1 MNQNSYDQIFITMK
15 NENQETL
22 KKMPVPYQALRYDL
36 DALRAWTEI
45 ISLYLN
51 KDNLTRAKVKT
62 ATFVCLSVSASLRK
76 ETDTGNYYL
85 YRAAIGANESGMDLI
100 KLIGGVSN
108 FLNEK

>member
-1 MNQNSYDQIFITMK
+1 MK
-15 NENQETL
+15 KENQETL

-51 KDNLTRAKVKT
+51 KDQLTRAKVKT

-85 YRAAIGANESGMDLI
+85 YRATISADESDLDLI
-100 KLIGGVSN
+100 KLIRGVSN
-108 FLNEK
+108 YLSKE